1 MGIESESLSVVCR
14 LPFAVCRS
22 PFAVTANGS
31 EAFGLRLT
39 PLTFSADVRTS
50 LTKETSMLRSRVALA
65 VFLITSA
72 AYAAE
77 TPIHRSFNVAP
88 GGTLTIETDV
98 GDIRVDPSGSGV
110 TVDVTQ
116 VTHVSKR
123 HLEVTFDQQQND
135 VTVRAKLEPM
145 SSRWFN
151 WSDDDARFVV
161 TVPSRYNVHL
171 KTSGGEIK
179 VGNLQGETRVKTSGG
194 GITLGRIDGQVN
206 ADTSGGDVS
215 LEGGTG
221 NIDLHTSGGGIRIGD
236 ANASVTAKTS
246 GGSIEI
252 RRVAGDLLARTS
264 GGGITIGEANGTVDA
279 QTSGGSIKAQLA
291 QQPRADS
298 RLSTSGGGIT
308 ISIAPNVSVD
318 VDAHTSGG
326 DVDTDVPITL
336 LGKQEDSSLQGKING
351 GGPKLV
357 LRSSGGNIRLRKL

>member
-1 MGIESESLSVVCR
+1 
-14 LPFAVCRS
+14 
-22 PFAVTANGS
+22 
-31 EAFGLRLT
+31 
-39 PLTFSADVRTS
+39 
-50 LTKETSMLRSRVALA
+50 MLRSRVALA
-65 VFLITSA
+65 IFLITSA

-88 GGTLTIETDV
+88 GGTLTLDTDV
-98 GDIRVDPSGSGV
+98 GDIRVDPGASGV

-116 VTHVSKR
+116 RTHVSKR

-135 VTVRAKLEPM
+135 VTVRAKLQPT
-145 SSRWFN
+145 SRWFN
-151 WSDDDARFVV
+151 WSDDDAKFVV
-161 TVPSRYNVHL
+161 TVPSRYNVRL
-171 KTSGGEIK
+171 KTSGGDIK

-215 LEGGTG
+215 LDGATG
-221 NIDLHTSGGGIRIGD
+221 AIDLHTSGGGIRIGD
-236 ANASVTAKTS
+236 AKASVTAKTS

-252 RRVAGDLLARTS
+252 RRSAGDLIARTS

-279 QTSGGSIKAQLA
+279 QTSGGSIKARLA
-291 QQPRADS
+291 QQPHADS

-326 DVDTDVPITL
+326 DVDTDVPVTL
-336 LGKQEDSSLQGKING
+336 LGKQNDSSLQGKING